1 MSVDHLLV
9 PANEA
14 RHPSAGLCDALL
26 EWRDADWTSTSECR
40 LPERRTIDANRATV
54 ELAESALMRR
64 FGLDRIQAF
73 SLMVRWARLTHTP
86 VHRLARTLA
95 EAIGEADPQTERRHH
110 PLIRWLEGRF
120 RLADLWALRHPT
132 PPIGDLAGH
141 LRIPASVRNGVG
153 VRGHHSRS

>member
-1 MSVDHLLV
+1 MSVNPLLV

-14 RHPSAGLCDALL
+14 RHPGTGLCDALL
-26 EWRDADWTSTSECR
+26 QWRDADWTSTSECHIR
-40 LPERRTIDANRATV
+40 ERRAIDADRATI

-86 VHRLARTLA
+86 VHALARTLVHG
-95 EAIGEADPQTERRHH
+95 IGEAEPQTERRHH

-120 RLADLWALRHPT
+120 RLADL
-132 PPIGDLAGH
+132 
-141 LRIPASVRNGVG
+141 
-153 VRGHHSRS
+153 